1 MSAAVKWKEIREG
14 DRQLLPDSSLYPEQ
28 KQLLFQEMKTLQEIK
43 EMDFWRSEEGRKRG
57 SIGVKG
63 RKGAE
68 MIYKATYQEP
78 HCWSMWL
85 CWEVSHS
92 SAGRPPCC
100 TSDKKPNI
108 CFLSELHSLWDPAR
122 ALPLSV
128 CVFFPVWKLI
138 LLYAFAMTGRESTPR
153 NDAISQHRTQAMG
166 CNTWGIFWFGSLHL
180 RN

>member
-1 MSAAVKWKEIREG
+1 
-14 DRQLLPDSSLYPEQ
+14 
-28 KQLLFQEMKTLQEIK
+28 MKTLREIK

-63 RKGAE
+63 RKAAE

-128 CVFFPVWKLI
+128 CVFFQCGSWFCFMRLQWQVVNQHHGMMQ
-138 LLYAFAMTGRESTPR
+138 YHSTG
-153 NDAISQHRTQAMG
+153 HRPWDVTHG
-166 CNTWGIFWFGSLHL
+166 KFLGLGPCI
-180 RN
+180 